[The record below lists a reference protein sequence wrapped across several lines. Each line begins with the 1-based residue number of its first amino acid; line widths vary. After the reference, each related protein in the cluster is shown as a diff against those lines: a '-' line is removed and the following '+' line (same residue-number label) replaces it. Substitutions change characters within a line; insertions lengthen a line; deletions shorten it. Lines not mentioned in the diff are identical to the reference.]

1 MTEEQAR
8 RLWERFEVVHDVAY
22 FSPRV
27 AEAARGLGLKGYWMG
42 YFALRAAPLGP
53 VGPAT
58 VTAVFF
64 GFHRSRVER
73 ALPDAWAYTTP
84 EAAIAAREAAVDAA
98 LAELVGGDAAGPGD
112 ASGPGDLGEA
122 AELAWRAAQLAD
134 TAGRPLAAA
143 NQALPRPGSERV
155 ALWQATAVLREHRGD
170 GHNAVLVSRGVG
182 PAEAHLLKAGAGE
195 SDPDVL
201 RTGRGF
207 PDEEWARARAGLADR
222 GLLDGDGR
230 LTAAGRAE
238 HDAIEAATD
247 RAARQPW
254 EALGASGSDRLLA
267 LLDAPAAAVA
277 GSGLLPEPS
286 PVGLPRRAR

>member
-1 MTEEQAR
+1 VTVSEELAR
-8 RLWERFEVVHDVAY
+8 RLWERFEVVHDVVY
-22 FSPRV
+22 FSPRA
-27 AEAARGLGLKGYWMG
+27 AEAARELGLKGYWMG
-42 YFALRAAPLGP
+42 YFAFRAAPLGP
-53 VGPAT
+53 VGPAP

-64 GFHRSRVER
+64 GFHRSRVGR

-98 LAELVGGDAAGPGD
+98 LAELTGPEDLAEAAG
-112 ASGPGDLGEA
+112 
-122 AELAWRAAQLAD
+122 LAWRAAQLAE

-143 NQALPRPGSERV
+143 NQVLPRRGSDRV

-170 GHNAVLVSRGVG
+170 GHNAVLVSRGVS

-195 SDPDVL
+195 SDEDVL

-207 PDEEWARARAGLADR
+207 PADEWDRARAGLAGR

-254 EALGASGSDRLLA
+254 DALGPDDSARLLA
-267 LLDAPAAAVA
+267 LLDPLAAAVA
-277 GSGLLPEPS
+277 GSGLVPQPN
-286 PVGLPRRAR
+286 PVGLRWGTG